1 MKKRTP
7 FSQNGSD
14 WMLECSRCIPA
25 SLPQQR
31 RLRYRSLPELHG
43 RLLRPFPPH
52 DGFHRFRSSDRQAEE
67 TQRAPR
73 RLCSPFPA
81 QKQTPASCKM
91 QWSCR
96 DHCWDANVRH
106 TGQNL
111 RKAHTFVSSAIFTT
125 ALTMLALSEMLLSMA
140 FWMSSKSKMLVT
152 MPFRLICRKQRH
164 QSPWGK
170 CGDNGTR
177 S

>member
-1 MKKRTP
+1 MQQVHLCLFAAAKAASISVVARATWSIAP
-7 FSQNGSD
+7 AFSAAR
-14 WMLECSRCIPA
+14 W
-25 SLPQQR
+25 
-31 RLRYRSLPELHG
+31 
-43 RLLRPFPPH
+43 
-52 DGFHRFRSSDRQAEE
+52 FHRFRSSDRQAEE

-140 FWMSSKSKMLVT
+140 FWMSSKSKILVT

-170 CGDNGTR
+170 CGDNGTP

>member
-25 SLPQQR
+25 SFAAAKAASISVVARATWSIAPAFFRRTMVFIGFDHQIAKLKKRNALPGGFVHRFQR
-31 RLRYRSLPELHG
+31 RNKPQ
-43 RLLRPFPPH
+43 LLVKCN
-52 DGFHRFRSSDRQAEE
+52 GLVEII
-67 TQRAPR
+67 
-73 RLCSPFPA
+73 
-81 QKQTPASCKM
+81 
-91 QWSCR
+91 
-96 DHCWDANVRH
+96 CWDANVRH

-152 MPFRLICRKQRH
+152 IPFRLILPEATA
-164 QSPWGK
+164 SIAMG
-170 CGDNGTR
+170 
-177 S
+177 

>member
-25 SLPQQR
+25 SFAAAKAASISVVARATWSIAPADHQIAKLKKRNALPGGFVHRFQR
-31 RLRYRSLPELHG
+31 RNKPQ
-43 RLLRPFPPH
+43 LLVKCN
-52 DGFHRFRSSDRQAEE
+52 GLVEII
-67 TQRAPR
+67 
-73 RLCSPFPA
+73 
-81 QKQTPASCKM
+81 
-91 QWSCR
+91 
-96 DHCWDANVRH
+96 CWDANVRH

-152 MPFRLICRKQRH
+152 IPFRLILPEATA
-164 QSPWGK
+164 SIAMG
-170 CGDNGTR
+170 
-177 S
+177 